1 MVVMSALKTEM
12 KMECYSVESSALRKD
27 CYSVLLK
34 AESLVVMKAQMTVI
48 RRDYYLALK
57 KAQLIW

>member
-1 MVVMSALKTEM
+1 MVVKKDQKTALK
-12 KMECYSVESSALRKD
+12 KECYSVESSALRKD

-48 RRDYYLALK
+48 RRDYYLAVK
-57 KAQLIW
+57 KVRLIK